1 MRVDYTTYGPELP
14 DQNQSKTGRAG
25 QANAPQTGA
34 AQTGASQIGLPEGQG
49 SSAAAADVTNLSFDQ
64 ARVQSLQA
72 KALAEP
78 EIREAKVQTLQ
89 QSISQ
94 GEYTIPAGQIA
105 AALVSEWSASQG

>member
-25 QANAPQTGA
+25 QASVPQTGA
-34 AQTGASQIGLPEGQG
+34 PQTGASQIGSSQSEG
-49 SSAAAADVTNLSFDQ
+49 SSAAADVTNLSFDQ

-89 QSISQ
+89 QSISR
-94 GEYTIPAGQIA
+94 GEYSIPAGQIA